1 MGVKV
6 REKDKDSGIYW
17 IFINY
22 KGKRTSRQIGT
33 IKAANKVRIPTNPTS
48 DSDLKASTDSD
59 AKHPELETVR
69 RWGEHHFRSGWL
81 RSNSNLF
88 SVETCMV

>member
-1 MGVKV
+1 MLP
-6 REKDKDSGIYW
+6 R
-17 IFINY
+17 
-22 KGKRTSRQIGT
+22 RTLKEALYGPLCPSNED
-33 IKAANKVRIPTNPTS
+33 ALRIPANPTS

-59 AKHPELETVR
+59 AMHPVLETVR

-88 SVETCMV
+88 SVETRII